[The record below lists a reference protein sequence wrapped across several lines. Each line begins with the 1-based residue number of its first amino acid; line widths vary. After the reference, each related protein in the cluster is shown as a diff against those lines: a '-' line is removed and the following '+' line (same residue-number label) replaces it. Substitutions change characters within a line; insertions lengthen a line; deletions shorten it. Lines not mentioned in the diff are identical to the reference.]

1 MMFCKHT
8 LFSTWAS
15 TFKERGAKCGPGNG
29 WSLKH
34 TGKTIEEVLLNA
46 SNDPSFRPGWA
57 AWAFVEYYEEADAL
71 VKELLLRLVCKRPV
85 VAALLLRK
93 RVKDISVSER
103 AMLQNAVRHLVSW
116 KKEVERA

>member
-1 MMFCKHT
+1 MMFCKNT

-15 TFKERGAKCGPGNG
+15 TFKERGAKCDPGNG
-29 WSLKH
+29 WSSKH
-34 TGKTIEEVLLNA
+34 TGQTIEEVLMNA
-46 SNDPSFRPGWA
+46 NNDPSFRAGWA
-57 AWAFVEYYEEADAL
+57 AWAFVEYYEEEDAL

-93 RVKDISVSER
+93 HAKDISVSER

-116 KKEVERA
+116 KKGVERA